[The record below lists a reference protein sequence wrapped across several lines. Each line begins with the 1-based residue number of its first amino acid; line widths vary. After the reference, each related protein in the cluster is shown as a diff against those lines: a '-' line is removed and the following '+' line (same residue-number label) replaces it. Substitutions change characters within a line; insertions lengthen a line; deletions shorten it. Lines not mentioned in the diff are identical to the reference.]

1 MEELGK
7 LNGHNPD
14 MLVDIVNGQGI
25 PMEAP
30 MPLADAR
37 AKRRGYRSFH
47 VWVLRE
53 TDGGR
58 IEALLRHSLSDSNS
72 GGSSFD
78 VAVRGVVPAGEGWV
92 VPALR
97 KVESDL
103 GLIATTDDI
112 RFAGK
117 LPYSNDLTI
126 DGTRI
131 LAWNLC
137 AVYFILYRRR
147 DAKSA
152 RLSKDLPG
160 MSWIPLGDFSTK
172 RGAERLLCHDVRRQE
187 AAWILKHPSPDH
199 KPPVARFSV
208 TAGPATLFK
217 RVRLVVS
224 PGTSVVLLEHDYYD
238 RAVRFR
244 PALKRKSFC
253 AEEEVYKILSYDYPL
268 EWNLVGAEVR
278 TDTGRFIRSHW
289 NIRHAGKW
297 YRLVLDGRGNIY
309 NLKHQPDP
317 TSAPFRHIVI
327 DGPAWDY
334 VSRVNLALMDAA
346 QGFDERSAAIANGS
360 IIVP

>member
-1 MEELGK
+1 MNEQK
-7 LNGHNPD
+7 NPD
-14 MLVDIVNGQGI
+14 MLVDIVDWRGI

-30 MPLADAR
+30 IPLADAQTS
-37 AKRRGYRSFH
+37 RRGYRSFH

-58 IEALLRHSLSDSNS
+58 IEALLRHSLSDGNS
-72 GGSSFD
+72 GGGPFD
-78 VAVRGVVPAGEGWV
+78 VAVRGVVPSGEGWV
-92 VPALR
+92 MPALR

-103 GLIATTDDI
+103 GLFATTDDI

-152 RLSKDLPG
+152 SLSKDFPG

-187 AAWILKHPSPDH
+187 AAWLLEHPCVTSPDH

-224 PGTSVVLLEHDYYD
+224 PEQDYYD
-238 RAVRFR
+238 RAVTFR
-244 PALKRKSFC
+244 PALKRKNFF

-309 NLKHQPDP
+309 NLKYLSDP
-317 TSAPFRHIVI
+317 TSAPFRHIVTG
-327 DGPAWDY
+327 GPVWDY

-346 QGFDERSAAIANGS
+346 QGFDERSAAIANGR

>member
-1 MEELGK
+1 MNEQK
-7 LNGHNPD
+7 NPD
-14 MLVDIVNGQGI
+14 MLVDIVDCRGI

-30 MPLADAR
+30 IPLADAQTS
-37 AKRRGYRSFH
+37 RRGYRSFH

-58 IEALLRHSLSDSNS
+58 IEALLRHCLSDGNS

-92 VPALR
+92 MPALR

-103 GLIATTDDI
+103 GLFATTDDI

-131 LAWNLC
+131 LARNRC
-137 AVYFILYRRR
+137 AVYFILYSRR

-152 RLSKDLPG
+152 RLSKGFPG

-172 RGAERLLCHDVRRQE
+172 RGAERLLCHSVRRQE
-187 AAWILKHPSPDH
+187 AAWLLEHPCVTSPDH

-208 TAGPATLFK
+208 TAGPAALFK
-217 RVRLVVS
+217 RVRLVVR
-224 PGTSVVLLEHDYYD
+224 PETDYFD
-238 RAVRFR
+238 RAVHVRHLHPWNNIPTVDTVDAFMEDDI
-244 PALKRKSFC
+244 S
-253 AEEEVYKILSYDYPL
+253 S
-268 EWNLVGAEVR
+268 WNLVGAEVR

-289 NIRHAGKW
+289 NVRYRGDW
-297 YRLVLDGRGNIY
+297 CRLVLDRHGDVHALRKIA
-309 NLKHQPDP
+309 DP
-317 TSAPFRHIVI
+317 LAPPFDDAITG
-327 DGPAWDY
+327 GPVWDY
-334 VSRVNLALMDAA
+334 VTRVNQALMDAA
-346 QGFDERSAAIANGS
+346 LGFEERCDAIANGK

>member
-1 MEELGK
+1 MGELVK
-7 LNGHNPD
+7 MNGHNPD
-14 MLVDIVNGQGI
+14 MLVDIVDWRGI
-25 PMEAP
+25 PVEAP

-37 AKRRGYRSFH
+37 SRGRGYRSFH
-47 VWVLRE
+47 VWILRE
-53 TDGGR
+53 TEGGR
-58 IEALLRHSLSDSNS
+58 IEALLRHNLPDGNS
-72 GGSSFD
+72 GGGPFD
-78 VAVRGVVPAGEGWV
+78 VGIRGVVPSGEGWV
-92 VPALR
+92 MPALR

-103 GLIATTDDI
+103 GLFATTDDI

-131 LAWNLC
+131 LNRC

-152 RLSKDLPG
+152 SLSKDFPG

-187 AAWILKHPSPDH
+187 AAWLLEHPCVTSPDH

-224 PGTSVVLLEHDYYD
+224 PEQDYYD
-238 RAVRFR
+238 RAVTFR
-244 PALKRKSFC
+244 PALKRKNFF
-253 AEEEVYKILSYDYPL
+253 AEEEVYKILSYDYPQ

-309 NLKHQPDP
+309 NLKYLSDP
-317 TSAPFRHIVI
+317 AYCHRRTCVGLRKPGESCI
-327 DGPAWDY
+327 DGCGPGI
-334 VSRVNLALMDAA
+334 R
-346 QGFDERSAAIANGS
+346 
-360 IIVP
+360 